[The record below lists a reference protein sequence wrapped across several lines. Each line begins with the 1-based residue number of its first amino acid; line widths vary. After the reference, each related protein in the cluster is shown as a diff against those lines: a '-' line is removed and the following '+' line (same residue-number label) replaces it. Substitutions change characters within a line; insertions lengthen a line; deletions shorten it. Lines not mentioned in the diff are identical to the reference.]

1 MKRLLLLL
9 LLPVIG
15 VAQDTKM
22 ATAFMHS
29 LDKDQ
34 QNLAVFPFTDM
45 NRKTWNYLPAS
56 MAARNGV
63 AIKDLSE
70 KQKKL
75 LDNLLQHYLSKE
87 GFKRVKDIMSFEWL
101 LKELEPTNANRI
113 PDNYFVAFYG
123 VPASDS
129 IWGWKFSGHHLALNF
144 TIVDGQLAFAPL
156 FFGSNPGI
164 VLTGE
169 RKGTQLLKNEEELGF
184 QLLGSLSAGQLQ
196 KAVFQETSP
205 YEIVSDSAK
214 LVQPPM
220 LVGIVAN
227 ELSASQQKILHQTLL
242 AYLMAM
248 PVHIAKARMSRL
260 STGELSELRFAWA
273 GSKLPGAGHYYRI
286 QGKTFLI
293 EFDNTQNNANHVHSV
308 WRDFDGDF
316 GEDLLADHYHQ
327 TPHPHN

>member
-1 MKRLLLLL
+1 MKQLLLLL
-9 LLPVIG
+9 LLPALG

-22 ATAFMHS
+22 ATAFIHS
-29 LDKDQ
+29 LSQDQ
-34 QNLAVFPFTDM
+34 QAVSVFKFTDS

-75 LDNLLQHYLSKE
+75 LNNVLQNYLSKE

-123 VPASDS
+123 TPATDS
-129 IWGWKFSGHHLALNF
+129 VWGWKFSGHHLALNF
-144 TIVDGQLAFAPL
+144 TVVDGVLAFAPL

-164 VLTGE
+164 VLAGPL
-169 RKGTQLLKNEEELGF
+169 KGTQLLKTEEELGF
-184 QLLGSLSAGQLQ
+184 QLLGSLSAAQLQ

-205 YEIVSDSAK
+205 YEIISDSAK
-214 LVQPPM
+214 LVIPPAPA
-220 LVGIVAN
+220 GIVAN
-227 ELSASQQKILHQTLL
+227 ELSASQQNILHQAVL

-248 PVHIAKARMSRL
+248 PVRISKARMARV
-260 STGELSELRFAWA
+260 STEELSELRFAWA

-316 GEDLLADHYHQ
+316 GEDLLMNHYHQ
-327 TPHPHN
+327 TPHHHN